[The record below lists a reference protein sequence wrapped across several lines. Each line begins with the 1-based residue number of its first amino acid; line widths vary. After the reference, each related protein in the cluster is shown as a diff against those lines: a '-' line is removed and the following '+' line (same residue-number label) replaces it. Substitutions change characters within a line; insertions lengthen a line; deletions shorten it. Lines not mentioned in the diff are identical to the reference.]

1 MVNIKKYKKVAILS
15 GGISDEYEIS
25 KLSATAVYGVL
36 KNTYNC
42 KLINVGDDFIN
53 LVKKLTSF
61 HPDIIFNCLHGYFGE
76 DGQIQSILNLLGFPY
91 THSGVF
97 ASSMSMD
104 KRKSKVFLKGLKISV
119 PDEINPLNKKLNT
132 FPIITKPINGG
143 SSNGIMIIKNKDEL
157 NKFIKKVGINLHR
170 FIFEEF
176 INGREITVGIVNNK
190 VCGIMEIKFNSALYD
205 YNRKYV
211 NVAEHIINP
220 RLSKKIIDDLKKAS
234 IKAHNAIG
242 CNCVSRV
249 DFRYDDKKKKIFLL
263 EINTQP
269 GLTSN
274 SLLPEMAKEK
284 ITFFELCEIL
294 INNPICEKY

>member
-1 MVNIKKYKKVAILS
+1 MANLKKYKKVAILS

-25 KLSATAVYGVL
+25 KLSATAVYEVL

-119 PDEINPLNKKLNT
+119 PDEINPLNKNLNT

-170 FIFEEF
+170 FIFEKF

-284 ITFFELCEIL
+284 ITFFELCEI
-294 INNPICEKY
+294 